1 MESSTGCRA
10 SFSGVHRLSSPCFPL
25 LLFPLTW
32 ESSLNVQSL
41 NWLLVGVS
49 ETQTQPA
56 ITSPSVAMDT
66 KMPMNGRGLRGKYLG
81 KNTARNISNYSS
93 TEATWGKSES
103 WWYLTP
109 ALGTGSP
116 PWVPAPVFLKPR
128 WSTFLL
134 ILWTSS
140 GSFLKSL
147 FLLTRIQSKLANPTQ

>member
-1 MESSTGCRA
+1 MCCLVMESSTGCRA

-25 LLFPLTW
+25 LLFPLNW

-41 NWLLVGVS
+41 NWLLVSVS

-56 ITSPSVAMDT
+56 VTSPSVAMDT

-81 KNTARNISNYSS
+81 KNMAGNISNYSS

-109 ALGTGSP
+109 GPGH
-116 PWVPAPVFLKPR
+116 WVPAMSASSCLPEASLINFSFNSVNFLR
-128 WSTFLL
+128 TF
-134 ILWTSS
+134 
-140 GSFLKSL
+140 
-147 FLLTRIQSKLANPTQ
+147 P